1 MAIFR
6 RKRPEEAPVTMPP
19 AMPPESASRLGTVA
33 VEGRRTE
40 RRRRDPLA
48 WMIGFLAFA
57 AAAWVALNWSLI
69 QIGADSSNTFV
80 HGVARGAGYLLA
92 PWRNLMDTESLGVIS
107 WAAGGAYFVAGMLVL
122 FVEHAAWRRM
132 FAMRR
137 PVRTA

>member
-1 MAIFR
+1 MALFR
-6 RKRPEEAPVTMPP
+6 KKRPETET
-19 AMPPESASRLGTVA
+19 AMPAPEPTTRLGTVP
-33 VEGRRTE
+33 VDGRDVA

-48 WMIGFLAFA
+48 WMIGFLGFA

-69 QIGADSSNTFV
+69 QIGADSTNTFV

-92 PWRNLMDTESLGVIS
+92 PWRSLMDTESLGVIS
-107 WAAGGAYFVAGMLVL
+107 WAAAGAYFVGGMLVL